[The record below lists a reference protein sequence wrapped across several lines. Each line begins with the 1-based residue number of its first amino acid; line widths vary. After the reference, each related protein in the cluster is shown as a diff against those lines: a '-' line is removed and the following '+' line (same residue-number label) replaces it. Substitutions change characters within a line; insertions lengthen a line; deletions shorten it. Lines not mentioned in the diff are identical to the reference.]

1 MRERLS
7 AALKEAIGEDDR
19 RKISTL
25 RLIKATIKDRD
36 DAALALGRD
45 RVEDDNIN
53 GILVKMIKQRLESAE
68 NYEAAGRLDLVQEER
83 DEISILEGFLPDQ
96 LDEEQV
102 RSVCA
107 EAIEKTGAASLRDVG
122 RCMQT
127 LKSRYKG
134 RMNFAKAGVVV
145 RGMLR

>member
-7 AALKEAIGEDDR
+7 AALKQAIQEDDKR
-19 RKISTL
+19 RVSTL

-36 DAALALGRD
+36 DAARGVGRD
-45 RVEDDNIN
+45 RVKDDDIT

-68 NYEAAGRLDLVQEER
+68 HFEAAGRLDVAQEER
-83 DEISILEGFLPDQ
+83 DEICILKSFLPEQ
-96 LDEEQV
+96 LNEDQV

-107 EAIEKTGAASLRDVG
+107 EAIERTGAAGLRDVG

-134 RMNFAKAGVVV
+134 RMDFGKAGAVV

>member
-7 AALKEAIGEDDR
+7 AALKEAIGEDDK
-19 RKISTL
+19 RKVSTL
-25 RLIKATIKDRD
+25 RLIKATVKDRD
-36 DAALALGRD
+36 EAALALGRE
-45 RVEDDNIN
+45 RVEDADIT
-53 GILVKMIKQRLESAE
+53 GILVKMIKQRLESTE
-68 NYEAAGRLDLVQEER
+68 NYEASGRLDLAQEER

-96 LDEEQV
+96 LDEDQV

-107 EAIEKTGAASLRDVG
+107 EAIKKTGAAGLRDVG

-134 RMNFAKAGVVV
+134 RMDFAKAGAVV